1 MIDLVLWCVV
11 LYCVCGGGGGGANL
25 EQEAF
30 QYFSGAELNKKW
42 HSLRPMKRKNCNL
55 VQFYFI

>member
-11 LYCVCGGGGGGANL
+11 LYCVCGGGGGANL

-42 HSLRPMKRKNCNL
+42 HSPAPKRKNCNL